1 MQLMG
6 LARLA
11 IDIST
16 EERGR
21 GKTQYYEVVLTLIEA
36 VSLVRGNEIINQIQT
51 AVTADHHPCGAI
63 LQISGSWLQMQW
75 LAQWHFK
82 TYLILALVLLL

>member
-1 MQLMG
+1 MG
-6 LARLA
+6 LAGFA

-16 EERGR
+16 EEW
-21 GKTQYYEVVLTLIEA
+21 GKKKEGCEVVLILIEV
-36 VSLVRGNEIINQIQT
+36 VSPVRGNEVINQIQT

-63 LQISGSWLQMQW
+63 LQMHGSWLQMQW
-75 LAQWHFK
+75 LVQRHFK